1 MYPTLWATEGPPSR
15 EACSVAVVP
24 AGSCVAARLRSA
36 PMSWFMATIYDR
48 FMRDM
53 ERACGDAWRREL
65 VAELRGDVLEIG
77 AGTGKNLE
85 HYRDLERLVLAEPD
99 PHMRRRLA
107 DKVAQTS
114 TRARTVGVVT
124 WSAEHLES
132 EARSFDA
139 VVCTLVLCSVRDVK
153 RSLDE
158 IRRVLRP
165 EGKLVFLEH
174 VAAEEPS
181 RLAWQRRTEPLW
193 KLVAG
198 NCHLC
203 RETARSIEEAGFR
216 FDRITRESARKALPI
231 VRPTIRGIAIAP

>member
-1 MYPTLWATEGPPSR
+1 
-15 EACSVAVVP
+15 
-24 AGSCVAARLRSA
+24 
-36 PMSWFMATIYDR
+36 MSWFMATIYDR

-65 VAELRGDVLEIG
+65 LAELRGDVLEIG
-77 AGTGKNLE
+77 AGTGRNLE
-85 HYRDLERLVLAEPD
+85 HYRDVERLVLAEPD

-114 TRARTVGVVT
+114 ARARTVDLVT
-124 WSAEHLES
+124 WSAEQIDC

-139 VVCTLVLCSVRDVK
+139 VVCTLVLCSVRDV
-153 RSLDE
+153 RQSLDE

-174 VAAEEPS
+174 VAAEDPS

-198 NCHLC
+198 NCHTC

-216 FDRITRESARKALPI
+216 FERITRESAQKALPI
-231 VRPTIRGIAIAP
+231 VRPTIRGVAIAP

>member
-1 MYPTLWATEGPPSR
+1 MRRALLSSP
-15 EACSVAVVP
+15 
-24 AGSCVAARLRSA
+24 

-53 ERACGDAWRREL
+53 ERACGDAWRKDL
-65 VAELRGDVLEIG
+65 VTELRGDVLEIG
-77 AGTGKNLE
+77 AGTGRNLA

-99 PHMRRRLA
+99 PHMQRRLA
-107 DKVAQTS
+107 EKAAHTSVARKVDLVS
-114 TRARTVGVVT
+114 
-124 WSAEHLES
+124 WSAENIES
-132 EARSFDA
+132 EPHSFDA

-174 VAAEEPS
+174 VAADDPS

-231 VRPTIRGIAIAP
+231 VRPTIRGVAIAP

>member
-1 MYPTLWATEGPPSR
+1 
-15 EACSVAVVP
+15 
-24 AGSCVAARLRSA
+24 
-36 PMSWFMATIYDR
+36 MSWFMATIYDR

-53 ERACGDAWRREL
+53 ERECGDAWRKEL

-85 HYRDLERLVLAEPD
+85 HYRELERLVLAEPD

-107 DKVAQTS
+107 DKVAQAS
-114 TRARTVGVVT
+114 VARTVDLVP
-124 WSAEHLES
+124 WSAEHIES
-132 EARSFDA
+132 DARAFDA

-158 IRRVLRP
+158 IRRVLKP
-165 EGKLVFLEH
+165 AGKLVFLEH
-174 VAAEEPS
+174 VAAEDPA
-181 RLAWQRRTEPLW
+181 RFAWQRRTEPLW

-203 RETARSIEEAGFR
+203 RETARSIEDAGFR

-231 VRPTIRGIAIAP
+231 VRPTIRGVAIAP

>member
-1 MYPTLWATEGPPSR
+1 MRRALLS
-15 EACSVAVVP
+15 S
-24 AGSCVAARLRSA
+24 SA
-36 PMSWFMATIYDR
+36 MSWFMATIYDR

-65 VAELRGDVLEIG
+65 LTGLRGDVLEIG
-77 AGTGKNLE
+77 AGTGRNLE
-85 HYRDLERLVLAEPD
+85 HYQELGRLVLAEPD

-107 DKVAQTS
+107 DKVAALRAGS
-114 TRARTVGVVT
+114 SGARARTIDLVP
-124 WSAEHLES
+124 WSAEHIES
-132 EARSFDA
+132 DASSFDA

-153 RSLDE
+153 QSLDE

-174 VAAEEPS
+174 VAAEDPS

-203 RETARSIEEAGFR
+203 RDTARSIEDAGFR
-216 FDRITRESARKALPI
+216 VERLTRESARKALPI
-231 VRPTIRGIAIAP
+231 VRPTIRGVAIAP